1 MRPLIN
7 HSFGLLAAS
16 LVLGGCSSPRTVPV
30 ASAKPKEARLSA
42 AEAIGI
48 AKEAAVKHGSDLS
61 RYEEPKAHFDFTDDM
76 GLWLVLFDGKVAR
89 PGNHLMV
96 VVDDQTGKARVVP
109 GR

>member
-1 MRPLIN
+1 MAIRNPA
-7 HSFGLLAAS
+7 FGLLAA
-16 LVLGGCSSPRTVPV
+16 LLALAGCSTAHTVPV

-42 AEAIGI
+42 AEATRI

-61 RYEEPKAHFDFTDDM
+61 TYEEPTAHFDFTDDM
-76 GLWLVLFDGKVAR
+76 GLWIVLFDGKVAR

-96 VVDDQTGKARVVP
+96 VVDDQTGKASVVP